1 MSTYKAR
8 AVKNAQVLIVDD
20 EPSIVDFIAATLSAN
35 GYAVEAHT
43 NPLTALKNVKGK
55 VFDLAMVDINM
66 PEMNGIEFARKL
78 LEVSLS
84 TEVVIITGV
93 PDEENLDPCLRMGL
107 THFLFKPFN
116 ESQLVYTVYAALH
129 FKRLRNAFIASTS
142 SERKGSGYIG
152 VSMSTRD
159 IRDEIASLAG
169 LDIPVLILG
178 KSGTG
183 KEIIARDIHRN
194 SARSGSVFMPINC
207 AVLGTLAETE
217 LFGHVSGAFTGAV
230 KSTKGYIGTADGGTL
245 FFDEVGELPLEVQ
258 AKLLRFLDD
267 GEFSRVGEAKIHKVD
282 VRILAATNRDLEEMC
297 RSGRFREDLYYR
309 LSASIIKTTPLD
321 ERRGDIL
328 PLIWHFLDLFG
339 TAKNITYEISADAV
353 SQLIERDWPGNVRQ
367 LKQTLYKISQM
378 ASSRK
383 ISLADVRRVLG
394 DSKAEAVVSYK
405 DAKEQALEEFDRDY
419 LLKTL
424 TLSQGSLQQAL
435 KLSGMHKKNFY
446 AKIKELGLAMKD
458 FSSHQ
463 NSRLEQ

>member
-8 AVKNAQVLIVDD
+8 AIKNAQVLIVDD
-20 EPSIVDFIAATLSAN
+20 EPSIVDFIGATLSAN
-35 GYAVEAHT
+35 GYAVETHT
-43 NPLTALKNVKGK
+43 NPLTALKNVRDK
-55 VFDLAMVDINM
+55 VFDLAIVDINM

-78 LEVSLS
+78 LEISLS

-194 SARSGSVFMPINC
+194 SARGGSVFMPINC

-282 VRILAATNRDLEEMC
+282 VRIVAATNRDLEEMC
-297 RSGRFREDLYYR
+297 KSGRFREDLYYR
-309 LSASIIKTTPLD
+309 LSASIIKTTPLG
-321 ERRGDIL
+321 ERKGDIL

-383 ISLADVRRVLG
+383 ISLADVRRVIG

-405 DAKEQALEEFDRDY
+405 DAKEHALEEFDRDY

-458 FSSHQ
+458 FSAHHS
-463 NSRLEQ
+463 NR

>member
-1 MSTYKAR
+1 MSIYKAR

-20 EPSIVDFIAATLSAN
+20 EPSIVDFIATTLTAS
-35 GYAVEAHT
+35 GYGVQSHT
-43 NPLTALKNVKGK
+43 NPLEALKNVRNR

-66 PEMNGIEFARKL
+66 PEMSGIEFARKL
-78 LEVSLS
+78 LEISLS

-129 FKRLRNAFIASTS
+129 FKRLRNAFVASTS
-142 SERKGSGYIG
+142 AERKGSGYVG

-159 IRDEIASLAG
+159 VREEIASLAN

-194 SARSGSVFMPINC
+194 SSRGTNVFMPVNC

-267 GEFSRVGEAKIHKVD
+267 GEYSRVGEAKIQKVD
-282 VRILAATNRDLEEMC
+282 VRVLAATNRNLEEMC
-297 RSGRFREDLYYR
+297 SSGRFREDLYYR
-309 LSASIIKTTPLD
+309 LSASIIQTTPLD
-321 ERRGDIL
+321 ERKGDIL

-339 TAKNITYEISADAV
+339 TAKNITYEISADAA
-353 SQLIERDWPGNVRQ
+353 SQLIESDWPGNVRQ

-378 ASSRK
+378 ATSRK
-383 ISLADVRRVLG
+383 ISLADVRRVMG
-394 DSKAEAVVSYK
+394 DAPQQHLASYR
-405 DAKEQALEEFDRDY
+405 DAKEQALDQFDRDY
-419 LLKTL
+419 LLRTL
-424 TLSQGSLQQAL
+424 GMAQGSLQQAL
-435 KLSGMHKKNFY
+435 KISGMHKKNFY

-458 FSSHQ
+458 FSS
-463 NSRLEQ
+463 NSARPE

>member
-20 EPSIVDFIAATLSAN
+20 EPSIVDFIAATLRDN
-35 GYAVEAHT
+35 GYGVEAHCD
-43 NPLTALKNVKGK
+43 PLVALKNIKGK

-66 PEMNGIEFARKL
+66 PEMNGIEFSKKL
-78 LEVSLS
+78 LEISLS

-129 FKRLRNAFIASTS
+129 FKRLRNAFVASFS

-159 IRDEIASLAG
+159 IREEVASLAA

-194 SARSGSVFMPINC
+194 SSRSQNVFMPINC
-207 AVLGTLAETE
+207 AVLGSLAETE

-230 KSTKGYIGTADGGTL
+230 KNTKGYIGTADGGTL
-245 FFDEVGELPLEVQ
+245 FFDEVGELPLGVQ

-267 GEFSRVGEAKIHKVD
+267 GEYSKVGEAKIHRVD
-282 VRILAATNRDLEEMC
+282 VRIVAATNRDIEEMC
-297 RSGRFREDLYYR
+297 RSGQFREDLYYR

-321 ERRGDIL
+321 ERKADIL

-339 TAKNITYEISADAV
+339 TAKNITYEISADAA
-353 SQLIERDWPGNVRQ
+353 SQLIEKPWPGNVRQ

-378 ASSRK
+378 ATSRK
-383 ISLADVRRVLG
+383 ISLADVRRVMG
-394 DSKAEAVVSYK
+394 ESKQETVASYK
-405 DAKEQALEEFDRDY
+405 EAKEQVLEEFDRNY
-419 LLKTL
+419 LMKTL
-424 TLSQGSLQQAL
+424 CLSQGSLQQAL

-458 FSSHQ
+458 FSSLQ
-463 NSRLEQ
+463 PQRE

>member
-8 AVKNAQVLIVDD
+8 AVKNAQVLVVDD
-20 EPSIVDFIAATLSAN
+20 EPSIVDFIATTLRAN
-35 GYAVEAHT
+35 GYAVEAHC
-43 NPLTALKNVKGK
+43 NPQEALKNIKGK

-66 PEMNGIEFARKL
+66 PEMNGIEFSRKL
-78 LEVSLS
+78 LEASLS

-116 ESQLVYTVYAALH
+116 DSQLIYTVYAALH
-129 FKRLRNAFIASTS
+129 FKRLRNAFIASTAS
-142 SERKGSGYIG
+142 DRKGSGYVG

-159 IRDEIASLAG
+159 VREEIASLAG
-169 LDIPVLILG
+169 LDISVLILG

-194 SARSGSVFMPINC
+194 SVRSQSVFMPINC

-245 FFDEVGELPLEVQ
+245 FFDEVGELPLDVQ

-267 GEFSRVGEAKIHKVD
+267 GEYSRVGEAKIHKVD
-282 VRILAATNRDLEEMC
+282 VRIIAATNRNLEEMC
-297 RSGRFREDLYYR
+297 REGRFREDLYYR

-321 ERRGDIL
+321 ERKADIL

-339 TAKNITYEISADAV
+339 TAKNITYEISADAA
-353 SQLIERDWPGNVRQ
+353 SQLIEKDWPGNVRQ

-378 ASSRK
+378 AGSRK
-383 ISLADVRRVLG
+383 ISLADVRRGVG
-394 DSKAEAVVSYK
+394 ECKPESVASYK
-405 DAKEQALEEFDRDY
+405 DAKEQALEEFDREY
-419 LLKTL
+419 LMKTL
-424 TLSQGSLQQAL
+424 SLSQGSLQQAL
-435 KLSGMHKKNFY
+435 KFSGMHKKNFY

-458 FSSHQ
+458 FANLQ
-463 NSRLEQ
+463 NSRE

>member
-1 MSTYKAR
+1 MSVYKTR
-8 AVKNAQVLIVDD
+8 AIKNTQVLIVDD
-20 EPSIVDFIAATLSAN
+20 EPSIVDFLSTTLSAN
-35 GYAVEAHT
+35 GYVVEAHC
-43 NPLTALKNVKGK
+43 NPLEALKNIKGR

-66 PEMNGIEFARKL
+66 PEMNGIEFSRKL
-78 LEVSLS
+78 MEISLS

-129 FKRLRNAFIASTS
+129 FKRLRNAFVASTA

-159 IRDEIASLAG
+159 IREEIASLAN
-169 LDIPVLILG
+169 LDISVLILG

-194 SARSGSVFMPINC
+194 SARSQNVFMPVNC
-207 AVLGTLAETE
+207 AVLGNLAETE

-267 GEFSRVGEAKIHKVD
+267 GEYSKVGEAKIQKVD
-282 VRILAATNRDLEEMC
+282 VRILAATNRNLQEMC
-297 RSGRFREDLYYR
+297 QSGRFREDLYYR
-309 LSASIIKTTPLD
+309 LSASIIQTTPLN
-321 ERRGDIL
+321 ERRADIL

-339 TAKNITYEISADAV
+339 TAKNITYEISADAA
-353 SQLIERDWPGNVRQ
+353 SQLIEKDWPGNVRQ

-383 ISLADVRRVLG
+383 ISLADVRRVVG
-394 DSKAEAVVSYK
+394 NSKPDSIATYK
-405 DAKEQALEEFDRDY
+405 DAKEQALEEFDREY
-419 LLKTL
+419 LMKTL
-424 TLSQGSLQQAL
+424 SLSQGSLQQAL
-435 KLSGMHKKNFY
+435 KFSGMHKKNFY
-446 AKIKELGLAMKD
+446 AKIKEMGLAMKD

-463 NSRLEQ
+463 NPQD

>member
-1 MSTYKAR
+1 MSVYKTR
-8 AVKNAQVLIVDD
+8 AIKNTQVLIVDD
-20 EPSIVDFIAATLSAN
+20 EPSIVDFLSTTLSAN
-35 GYAVEAHT
+35 GYVVEAHC
-43 NPLTALKNVKGK
+43 NPLEALKNIKGR

-66 PEMNGIEFARKL
+66 PEMNGIEFSRKL
-78 LEVSLS
+78 MEISLS

-129 FKRLRNAFIASTS
+129 FKRLRNAFVASTA

-159 IRDEIASLAG
+159 IREEIASLAN
-169 LDIPVLILG
+169 LDISVLILG

-194 SARSGSVFMPINC
+194 SARSQNVFMPVNC
-207 AVLGTLAETE
+207 AVLGNLAETE
-217 LFGHVSGAFTGAV
+217 LFGHVSGAIPGAV
-230 KSTKGYIGTADGGTL
+230 NSTKGYIGTADGGTL

-267 GEFSRVGEAKIHKVD
+267 GEYSKVGEAKIQKVD
-282 VRILAATNRDLEEMC
+282 VRILAATNRNLQEMC
-297 RSGRFREDLYYR
+297 QSGRFREDLYYR
-309 LSASIIKTTPLD
+309 LSASIIQTTPLN
-321 ERRGDIL
+321 ERRADIL

-339 TAKNITYEISADAV
+339 TAKNITYEISADAA
-353 SQLIERDWPGNVRQ
+353 SQLIEKDWPGNVRQ

-383 ISLADVRRVLG
+383 ISLADVRRVVG
-394 DSKAEAVVSYK
+394 NSKPDSIATYK
-405 DAKEQALEEFDRDY
+405 DAKEQALEEFDREY
-419 LLKTL
+419 LMKTL
-424 TLSQGSLQQAL
+424 SLSQGSLQQAL
-435 KLSGMHKKNFY
+435 KFSGMHKKNFY
-446 AKIKELGLAMKD
+446 AKIKEMGLAMKD

-463 NSRLEQ
+463 NPQD

>member
-1 MSTYKAR
+1 MSKYKAQ
-8 AVKNAQVLIVDD
+8 AVKHAKVLIVDD
-20 EPSIVDFIAATLSAN
+20 EPSIVDYIATTLSAN
-35 GYAVEAHT
+35 GYEIETHS
-43 NPLTALKNVKGK
+43 NPIEALKNIKGK

-66 PEMNGIEFARKL
+66 PEMNGIDFSRKL
-78 LEVSLS
+78 LETSLS

-93 PDEENLDPCLRMGL
+93 PDEQNLDPCLRMGL

-129 FKRLRNAFIASTS
+129 FKRLRNAFVASTS

-159 IRDEIASLAG
+159 IREEIASLAN

-178 KSGTG
+178 NTGTG

-194 SARSGSVFMPINC
+194 SCRSQGVFMPINC

-267 GEFSRVGEAKIHKVD
+267 GEYFRIGEAKIHKVD
-282 VRILAATNRDLEEMC
+282 VRVLAATNRDIQEMC

-309 LSASIIKTTPLD
+309 LSASVIQTTPLD
-321 ERRGDIL
+321 ERKSDIL

-339 TAKNITYEISADAV
+339 TAKNITYEISADAA
-353 SQLIERDWPGNVRQ
+353 SQLIEKDWPGNVRQ
-367 LKQTLYKISQM
+367 LKQTLYKISQL
-378 ASSRK
+378 ATSRK
-383 ISLADVRRVLG
+383 ISLTDVRRVIG
-394 DSKAEAVVSYK
+394 DTQQKTFVSYK
-405 DAKEQALEEFDRDY
+405 DAKEHALLEFDRDY
-419 LLKTL
+419 LMKTL
-424 TLSQGSLQQAL
+424 SLSQGSLQQAL

-446 AKIKELGLAMKD
+446 AKIKELGLTMKN
-458 FSSHQ
+458 FSIHQ
-463 NSRLEQ
+463 NHQH

>member
-20 EPSIVDFIAATLSAN
+20 EPSIVDFIAATLSDN
-35 GYAVEAHT
+35 GYGVEAHCD
-43 NPLTALKNVKGK
+43 PLAALKNIKGK
-55 VFDLAMVDINM
+55 VFDLAIVDINM
-66 PEMNGIEFARKL
+66 PEMNGILFSKKL
-78 LEVSLS
+78 LEISLS

-116 ESQLVYTVYAALH
+116 KSQLIYTVYAALH
-129 FKRLRNAFIASTS
+129 FKRLRNAFVASSS
-142 SERKGSGYIG
+142 SERKGSGFIG

-159 IRDEIASLAG
+159 IREEVASLAA

-194 SARSGSVFMPINC
+194 SSRSQNVFMPINC
-207 AVLGTLAETE
+207 AVLGSLAETE

-245 FFDEVGELPLEVQ
+245 FFDEVGELPLGVQ

-267 GEFSRVGEAKIHKVD
+267 GEYCKVGEAKIHRVD
-282 VRILAATNRDLEEMC
+282 VRIVAATNRDIEEMC
-297 RSGRFREDLYYR
+297 RSGQFREDLYFR

-321 ERRGDIL
+321 ERKADIL

-339 TAKNITYEISADAV
+339 TAKNITYEISADAA
-353 SQLIERDWPGNVRQ
+353 SQLIESPWPGNVRQ

-378 ASSRK
+378 ATSRK
-383 ISLADVRRVLG
+383 ISLADVRRVMG
-394 DSKAEAVVSYK
+394 ESKQESVATYK
-405 DAKEQALEEFDRDY
+405 EAKEQVLEEFDRNY
-419 LLKTL
+419 LMKTL
-424 TLSQGSLQQAL
+424 CLSQGSLQQAL

-458 FSSHQ
+458 FSSPETQ
-463 NSRLEQ
+463 RQ